1 MHKVFQILR
10 LKHLNIT
17 VFGVCVSLTILF
29 WVLSNLSEHQKA
41 YVPFKISYTN
51 FPEGYVVTNDLHDE
65 LYLEL
70 EAQGFELLQYELF
83 ESNNEIEIDLGKVS
97 FKGQEDRKSGVWLSN
112 QALLFMEQ
120 QLKNKSIIKGVNP
133 DTIHFK
139 LEKKFSKKLPLNIK
153 SELKFEEGFRLKD
166 IIANEDSVIVVGPIS
181 FFENNKE
188 VLVKLSEI
196 PEFTDSISVE
206 KELDLGIGVLTNPKN
221 ILCTVLKE
229 NIVRHSINKEVLII
243 NKPEEVSL
251 KLFPHE
257 IEVSF
262 DCGPS
267 EMKLIDK
274 DDFEFIIDYNE
285 LNSNGELVRLSVV
298 ATKYPKNIKR
308 LKFSPGKLEYIIQKN
323 D

>member
-1 MHKVFQILR
+1 M
-10 LKHLNIT
+10 
-17 VFGVCVSLTILF
+17 SLTILF

-70 EAQGFELLQYELF
+70 EAQGFDLLQYELF

-139 LEKKFSKKLPLNIK
+139 LEKKFSKNLPLIIK

-166 IIANEDSVIVVGPIS
+166 IIANEDSVMVVGPIS